1 MEYTTNNEIKELQII
16 RERIHRLGIQQQRE
30 AIRKASPY
38 SDRITAHIRTYD
50 ELRFYCSLNLQECAV
65 TRPALVKTVDP
76 SLWISSEGCT
86 NLDLMQKGNAPYS
99 FDAPEGKIEL
109 HHIGQAYTAPFAEL
123 TVEEH
128 QSNGHLLHFSYEQS
142 WRNNESLE
150 RSFYTERT
158 IYWKNRVNQETV
170 IADFKFDTPKY
181 DPVRKS
187 QEYCAELR
195 KVCEE
200 IYEQCPPDDL
210 EYLSD
215 LANSYALMQRVGA
228 TTMREFLQNSRDAF
242 QTDVS
247 CPACKSGDYVLFG
260 TYQGPGEK
268 VQRYK
273 CKSCGKVFAPLNRSL
288 VSGSAFSYRDWIKFI
303 DCLYNGYTVK
313 QIAHACDIS
322 ERTAHNNRI
331 KLFYALKLLND
342 RVALQGNIVLD
353 ETYVPV
359 SFKGNHSK
367 DDDFV
372 MPRSSYKR
380 GGENHAKGIT
390 DNLACIVCAV
400 DDSGNSVAKV
410 AGTGNVSAAKLK
422 YVLKEHLGD
431 NIFCLYS
438 DKSNAIKS
446 FAESNGYEIKQEKLL
461 RKGAK
466 RTTGI
471 VFNRDTFV
479 INRYLQIINSY
490 HSRLK
495 KFLTRFS
502 GISTKYLSGYL
513 YLFAWKER
521 NKDRE
526 PVEAYKELLYILTE
540 PNNYQTVTDILNNG
554 YLPDAIKINE
564 TYRKT
569 PFPNLE
575 RDLAIYERYANGE
588 TMVSIAADYGW
599 TKQYVSQII
608 QALRQHGYAL
618 KTKKDIEHRQ
628 IRRSTPQSHLTKSAL
643 GNMIRDYQIY
653 SAKIEWTGSAA
664 EFEQAMAAKYGLSQS
679 SIKNVIS
686 RMKRIL
692 RLKEEVYIYEN
703 VSYRSLEDVYRR
715 VYSEYLHMQAENP
728 NTSTNSCVETIAA
741 NHGFSP
747 QNIYRII
754 HIMSTENATEY
765 FKRKRKLSPAEV
777 YNRDRA
783 IFIDYLRWPGERTDF
798 CRHAA
803 EKYNLSYNYVYA
815 ILKYCLYADPQRFNM
830 V

>member
-1 MEYTTNNEIKELQII
+1 MDYNTNNEIKELQII

-30 AIRKASPY
+30 DIRKASPY
-38 SDRITAHIRTYD
+38 SDNITAHIRTYD
-50 ELRFYCSLNLQECAV
+50 ELRLYCSLSLQECAV
-65 TRPALVKTVDP
+65 TRPALIKDIDP

-128 QSNGHLLHFSYEQS
+128 QANGHILHFSYEQS

-150 RSFYTERT
+150 RSFYAERSA
-158 IYWKNRVNQETV
+158 YWKNRASQETV
-170 IADFKFDTPKY
+170 ALDFEFEIPKSTS
-181 DPVRKS
+181 VRKS

-200 IYEQCPPDDL
+200 IYEQCPAEDL

-242 QTDVS
+242 QTDVQ
-247 CPACKSGDYVLFG
+247 CPVCKAVDHVLFG

-273 CKSCGKVFAPLNRSL
+273 CKACGKVFAPLYRSL

-303 DCLYNGYTVK
+303 DCLYNGYTTK
-313 QIAHACDIS
+313 QIASACEIS

-342 RVALQGNIVLD
+342 KVTLKGNVVLD
-353 ETYVPV
+353 ETYIPV
-359 SFKGNHSK
+359 NFKGNHSK

-372 MPRSSYKR
+372 MPRAAYKR

-400 DDSGNSVAKV
+400 DDNGNSVAKV

-438 DKSNAIKS
+438 DKSTAIKS

-466 RTTGI
+466 KASGI
-471 VFNRDTFV
+471 VFNQDTFV

-495 KFLTRFS
+495 KFLNRFS

-526 PVEAYKELLYILTE
+526 PVEAYKDLLYILTE
-540 PNNYQTVTDILNNG
+540 PNNYQTADDILNNG
-554 YLPDAIKINE
+554 HLPDAIKINE

-575 RDLAIYERYANGE
+575 RDLKIYERYANGE

-608 QALRQHGYAL
+608 QALRQHGYAH
-618 KTKKDIEHRQ
+618 KTKKDIE
-628 IRRSTPQSHLTKSAL
+628 RSQTRKVTPQGHISKSAL
-643 GNMIRDYQIY
+643 DNMIRDYQIY
-653 SAKIEWTGSAA
+653 SAKQDWKGSAT
-664 EFEQAMAAKYGLSQS
+664 EFNKAMAEKYGISEARV
-679 SIKNVIS
+679 KNTVS
-686 RMKRIL
+686 TMKRIL

-703 VSYRSLEDVYRR
+703 ISYRSLEDVYRNI
-715 VYSEYLHMQAENP
+715 YADYLREQAENP
-728 NTSTNSCVETIAA
+728 DSSVNAIMESLAA
-741 NHGFSP
+741 KHGFSP

-754 HIMSTENATEY
+754 HIMTTEDTAKY
-765 FKRKRKLSPAEV
+765 FKEKRKLTPAET
-777 YNRDRA
+777 YNRDKA

-798 CRHAA
+798 CRYAA
-803 EKYNLSYNYVYA
+803 EKYHLSYYYVYV

-830 V
+830 A